1 MRAGTTNGLDIN
13 VVYHD
18 ASDFPGKYTCAARPS
33 TTVEEI

>member
-1 MRAGTTNGLDIN
+1 MRAGTTNGLDIK
-13 VVYHD
+13 VRHD